1 MKDVTISM
9 FEYHVVASVPDLQTK
24 PADSLHQIQA
34 LYGTYVQVPI
44 HQASSDQVSREAIC

>member
-24 PADSLHQIQA
+24 PADSRPTRFKNMVVA
-34 LYGTYVQVPI
+34 K
-44 HQASSDQVSREAIC
+44 DE